1 VAVNMISGNDSKM
14 SYLLNKYLRQ
24 EVIYAPCSQGQL
36 PAADTLKSL
45 GKKIN
50 QTVFGFG
57 Y

>member
-1 VAVNMISGNDSKM
+1 MISGNDSKM